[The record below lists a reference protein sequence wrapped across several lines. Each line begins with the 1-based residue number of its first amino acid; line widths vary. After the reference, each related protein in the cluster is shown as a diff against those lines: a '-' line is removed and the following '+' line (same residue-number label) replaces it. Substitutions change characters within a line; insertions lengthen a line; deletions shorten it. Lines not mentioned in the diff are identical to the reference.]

1 MIYLIDFI
9 YKYLSLNKIEIN
21 DNKKKYF
28 YKLPVIFLYKEMH
41 TIASNAA

>member
-21 DNKKKYF
+21 DNKKNF